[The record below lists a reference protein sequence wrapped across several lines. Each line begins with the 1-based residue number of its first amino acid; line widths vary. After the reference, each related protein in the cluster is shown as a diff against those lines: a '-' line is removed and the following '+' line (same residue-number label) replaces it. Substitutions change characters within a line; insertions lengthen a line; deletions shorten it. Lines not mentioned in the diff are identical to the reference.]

1 MNNYTID
8 AFKVLNRIEHQIQ
21 HAWRKANLVDKALT
35 RTETK
40 AYNQMF
46 NRLIHN
52 DQLFIELEFS
62 RGVKI
67 PGENNPPI
75 TSH

>member
-1 MNNYTID
+1 MLYRVHLAKSGI
-8 AFKVLNRIEHQIQ
+8 RIEHQIQ

-67 PGENNPPI
+67 
-75 TSH
+75 